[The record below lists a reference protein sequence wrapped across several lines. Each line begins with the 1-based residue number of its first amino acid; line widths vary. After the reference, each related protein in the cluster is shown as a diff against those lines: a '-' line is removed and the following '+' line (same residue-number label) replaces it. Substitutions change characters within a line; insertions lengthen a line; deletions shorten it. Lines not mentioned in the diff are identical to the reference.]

1 LDVFEAIRFRRSI
14 RRYKPK
20 EVEKEKLMH
29 ILEAGRLAPSVANRQ
44 PWHFIVIKNPEI
56 KERLRESYPKDWFV
70 SAPVIIVACADPS
83 KAQVRA
89 DGEEYWKVDVA
100 IALQN
105 MVLCAKEEG
114 LGTCW
119 VINFNEKATKEI
131 LGIPSDIRVVAMTP
145 LGYPDEVK
153 GEVNDRK
160 PLEEILHFE
169 HW

>member
-1 LDVFEAIRFRRSI
+1 
-14 RRYKPK
+14 
-20 EVEKEKLMH
+20 
-29 ILEAGRLAPSVANRQ
+29 
-44 PWHFIVIKNPEI
+44 
-56 KERLRESYPKDWFV
+56 
-70 SAPVIIVACADPS
+70 
-83 KAQVRA
+83 
-89 DGEEYWKVDVA
+89 
-100 IALQN
+100 
-105 MVLCAKEEG
+105 KEEG

-153 GEVNDRK
+153 GEVHDRK